1 MMNIFNFGKEMLR
14 LLNHK
19 INGCGIFSNIKTCNS
34 YSFEPLNETS
44 SPALSNSKS
53 VYCSRAQSVQSP
65 DIHQKPVDRLLPGED
80 SLMLLN
86 AYLFSRENSQEDIS
100 KLKKILKADHIIF
113 EIGCG
118 SGEVAWEIAK
128 KNPYTGVIAIDKYDW
143 TVPLNKGSHYQKT
156 ALVWREKRLKA
167 QQYAPENLVLLRGEG
182 EIIRFFPDH
191 CIDTVLMINPEP
203 KVCEAFLKF
212 ISQDKWFQKIKPGST
227 QIFVVP
233 FSRELG
239 VSAYGGFEWDYS
251 ETGPVN
257 LDYLSVSPFEFRRG
271 EKNHWGLDL
280 SRASAYSRNSTRNDV
295 YIYGNQFQVSS
306 LSAYHTIIKKIFC
319 ISILGGI

>member
-1 MMNIFNFGKEMLR
+1 MMNFFNFGKEMLR
-14 LLNHK
+14 LLHHK
-19 INGCGIFSNIKTCNS
+19 SKGREIFSNITTCNS
-34 YSFEPLNETS
+34 YSFETLNETP

-53 VYCSRAQSVQSP
+53 VYCPTAQSVQSP
-65 DIHQKPVDRLLPGED
+65 GIHQKSAGQMLPGED
-80 SLMLLN
+80 SLVLLN
-86 AYLFSRENSQEDIS
+86 AYLFSRENFQEDIS
-100 KLKKILKADHIIF
+100 KLKKILKMDHIIF

-118 SGEVAWEIAK
+118 SGEVAWKIAK
-128 KNPYTGVIAIDKYDW
+128 NNPHTGVIAIDKYDW
-143 TVPLNKGSHYQKT
+143 AVPLNEGSHYQKT
-156 ALVWREKRLKA
+156 ALVWREKRLDA

-212 ISQDKWFQKIKPGST
+212 IAQDKWFKKIKPGSG

-239 VSAYGGFEWDYS
+239 VSAYGGFEYDYS
-251 ETGPVN
+251 ETGPGN

-271 EKNHWGLDL
+271 EKKHWGLDL

-306 LSAYHTIIKKIFC
+306 LSAYHTIIKRFFC
-319 ISILGGI
+319 ISIAF